1 MRLRNK
7 RYGVTITVMS
17 LSHSLQESLSNLLAF
32 KNVYEYKKVAK
43 FFYFFITRTRLF
55 ARSPEMNS
63 QSFQR
68 IMVIWSVYWY
78 SGTDKERAK
87 TVVAISVDD
96 FCGIASNRVRFH
108 CFVNHGVF
116 DIFLRWN
123 TLNVTLLQNYNG
135 DKALQKASTRLAL
148 IKLIQPRTRII

>member
-43 FFYFFITRTRLF
+43 FFYFYINIYIIILFIFIL
-55 ARSPEMNS
+55 PEMNS

-68 IMVIWSVYWY
+68 IMVI
-78 SGTDKERAK
+78 
-87 TVVAISVDD
+87 
-96 FCGIASNRVRFH
+96 
-108 CFVNHGVF
+108 
-116 DIFLRWN
+116 
-123 TLNVTLLQNYNG
+123 
-135 DKALQKASTRLAL
+135 
-148 IKLIQPRTRII
+148 